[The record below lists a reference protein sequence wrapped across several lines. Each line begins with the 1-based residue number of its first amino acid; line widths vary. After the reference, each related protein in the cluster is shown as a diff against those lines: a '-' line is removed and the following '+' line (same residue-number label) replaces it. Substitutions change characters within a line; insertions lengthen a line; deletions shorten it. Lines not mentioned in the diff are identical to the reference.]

1 MINSISFYIHWPW
14 CDYICNFCD
23 FYKFKTDKKIN
34 YERVFNCYIRDF
46 ESLKPFILNKKIIS
60 INIGGGSPSNIKN
73 YILNK
78 IIKYITNNFKIS
90 NSLEISI
97 EANPDD
103 ITESKLK
110 AYKKIGINRIC
121 IGVQSFDND
130 DLKFLG
136 RKYRKRKAINTIFKA
151 SAYFKNIGIDLIYGI
166 PGSNK
171 ERFQKQLYFS
181 RELPIKHIS
190 LYEFNFQNK
199 KSENFTELK
208 SFFRNNKEILE
219 RKKFSL
225 YDLHNFSIDG
235 YQSVYNNAVLE
246 MKDYLGI
253 GPSAHGR
260 IKKKDLIIKIN
271 NTSSLENW
279 LNPSINSYSQRILST
294 KDRIEELLLLGLTKS
309 KGVSMSQIQKVTRN
323 NLSKYIDQKKINIL
337 EKNKFLILKK
347 GRLVL
352 TLKGLLVLN
361 SIVSNILVYN

>member
-23 FYKFKTDKKIN
+23 FYKFKTDKNIN
-34 YERVFNCYIRDF
+34 YERIFNCYIRDF
-46 ESLKPFILNKKIIS
+46 ESLKPFTLNKKIIS

-78 IIKYITNNFKIS
+78 IISYLIKNFKTS
-90 NSLEISI
+90 NNLEISI

-110 AYKKIGINRIC
+110 TYKKIGINRIC
-121 IGVQSFDND
+121 IGVQSFEND

-136 RKYRKRKAINTIFKA
+136 RKYRKRKAINSILKA
-151 SAYFKNIGIDLIYGI
+151 SAYFKNIGIDLIYGV

-171 ERFQKQLYFS
+171 EKFQKQLYYS

-199 KSENFTELK
+199 KSENFVELK
-208 SFFRNNKEILE
+208 SFFRNNKKILE
-219 RKKFSL
+219 HKKFFS
-225 YDLHNFSIDG
+225 YDLHNFSING

-260 IKKKDLIIKIN
+260 IKKKDSIIKIN

-279 LNPSINSYSQRILST
+279 LNPSINSYNQKTLNT
-294 KDRIEELLLLGLTKS
+294 KDKIKELLLLGLTKS
-309 KGVSMSQIQKVTRN
+309 KGVSINQIQKLTRN
-323 NLSKYIDQKKINIL
+323 NFNKYIDKKKINIL
-337 EKNKFLILKK
+337 EKNKFLIFKK

-361 SIVSNILVYN
+361 SIVSTILNYN